1 MDQPDET
8 RPHTPPVATDAD
20 ALTKPPRARV
30 EDAIDPD
37 AGAHNAAPPRERDY
51 LEGLRATKPKRGRK
65 RTSETVQTR
74 LDAIES
80 ELAEASPMDELLL
93 VQERRDL
100 ETEIEAMSNTIDMES
115 LEAAFVEVANSYSAS
130 KKISYA
136 SWRDVGV
143 EASVL
148 KLAGISRST

>member
-1 MDQPDET
+1 MPFAYNAEMVTKRAMSDE
-8 RPHTPPVATDAD
+8 HKA
-20 ALTKPPRARV
+20 ALAKGRTEGRIV
-30 EDAIDPD
+30 
-37 AGAHNAAPPRERDY
+37 RDY

-65 RTSETVQTR
+65 RTAETIQKR

-80 ELAEASPMDELLL
+80 ELAAANPMDELLL
-93 VQERRDL
+93 IQERRDL
-100 ETEIEAMSNTIDMES
+100 EAEIEAMSNTIDMEA
-115 LEAAFVEVANSYSAS
+115 LEAAFVEVAKSYSAS

-148 KLAGISRST
+148 KRAGISRAT